1 MQRDKFTLSQS
12 FIRVLTKMM
21 VENDLARF
29 TRLTTSLIVTLEEL
43 EEVCNDR
50 EMQAFYDALKTAGW
64 EMSR

>member
-1 MQRDKFTLSQS
+1 MQKDKFQLSQS

-21 VENDLARF
+21 VENDLERF
-29 TRLTTSLIVTLEEL
+29 THLTTALIDALDEL
-43 EEVCNDR
+43 EKVCNDR

>member
-1 MQRDKFTLSQS
+1 MQRDKFQLSQS

-64 EMSR
+64 EISR

>member
-1 MQRDKFTLSQS
+1 MQKDKFQLSQS

-21 VENDLARF
+21 VENDLVRF
-29 TRLTTSLIVTLEEL
+29 TRLTTSLIVTLEAL

>member
-1 MQRDKFTLSQS
+1 MQKDKFQLSQS

>member
-50 EMQAFYDALKTAGW
+50 EIQAFYDALKTAGW

>member
-1 MQRDKFTLSQS
+1 MQDKFQLSQT

-21 VENDLARF
+21 VENDLERF
-29 TRLTTSLIVTLEEL
+29 THLTTALIDALDEL
-43 EEVCNDR
+43 EKVCNDR

>member
-1 MQRDKFTLSQS
+1 MQDKFQLSQT

-21 VENDLARF
+21 VENDLERF
-29 TRLTTSLIVTLEEL
+29 THLTTALIDVLDEL
-43 EEVCNDR
+43 EKVCNDR